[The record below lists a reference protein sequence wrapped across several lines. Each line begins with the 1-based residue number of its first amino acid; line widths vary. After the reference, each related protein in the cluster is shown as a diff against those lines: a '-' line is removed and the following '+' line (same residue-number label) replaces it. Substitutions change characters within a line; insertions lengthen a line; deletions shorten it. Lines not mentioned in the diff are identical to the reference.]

1 MNYFVPILSIAI
13 IPYFRA
19 DSIQPVLDTWFGE
32 GEAILDQDVIPSFR
46 KAHPEL
52 PSSASFQL
60 VTFSDGSAVVCVRGT
75 KTYHDFLVDA
85 RLWYAASLFQ
95 IVKSAM
101 PFGFAVNA
109 LIQFSVDIL
118 SNLETESV
126 KKVSYYVETT
136 AFVNFLKESG
146 NYTKVEI
153 TGHSLGG
160 GLALITGAQTKTRA
174 IGISAPS
181 STMTRSAVT
190 PEISLEDIKQYSV
203 TLVPQRDIISHL
215 GGRHDNSNQI
225 TCRASIKDS
234 FSCHLA
240 FRSLCELLY
249 TCGSKVKRPVYCEC
263 LSFGYPGPKS
273 SDESETSLEASCQNL

>member
-1 MNYFVPILSIAI
+1 MNFFAMLFALVAAAAIASGSGQEEGFT
-13 IPYFRA
+13 PYTTFPSNNTFFYDEAQNDMA

-60 VTFSDGSAVVCVRGT
+60 VTFSDGSAVVCVQGT
-75 KTYHDFLVDA
+75 KTYHDFLVNA
-85 RLWYAASLFQ
+85 RLWHAASLFQ
-95 IVKSAM
+95 LVQGAM

-109 LIQFSVDIL
+109 LIQFCVDIL

-153 TGHSLGG
+153 TGHGLGG

-190 PEISLEDIKQYSV
+190 PEISLEDIRQYSV
-203 TLVPQRDIISHL
+203 TL
-215 GGRHDNSNQI
+215 
-225 TCRASIKDS
+225 
-234 FSCHLA
+234 
-240 FRSLCELLY
+240 
-249 TCGSKVKRPVYCEC
+249 
-263 LSFGYPGPKS
+263 
-273 SDESETSLEASCQNL
+273 